1 MSRVSIGKKAPLF
14 TGVDHNGNPI
24 TLQSLLSKKV
34 ILYFYPKDNTPACTT
49 QACNLRDNYAKF
61 KKAGYQIVGISTDS
75 VKKHQNFIAK
85 YQLPFILISDPDHII
100 CEQYGVWA
108 EKKLY
113 GRTYMG
119 IVRTTFVINEKGVI
133 EEMIS
138 KVETARH
145 SEQLL

>member
-1 MSRVSIGKKAPLF
+1 MSTLSIGKKAPLF
-14 TGVDHNGNPI
+14 TGTDHNGDTI
-24 TLQSLLSKKV
+24 TLKSFLSKKV
-34 ILYFYPKDNTPACTT
+34 ILYFYPKDNTPACTA
-49 QACNLRDNYAKF
+49 QACNLRDHYQKF
-61 KKAGYQIVGISTDS
+61 KKSGYEIIGISTDS

-85 YQLPFILISDPDHII
+85 YQLPFILVSDPDYTI

-133 EEMIS
+133 EEIIS

>member
-1 MSRVSIGKKAPLF
+1 MSTVSIGKKAPLF
-14 TGVDHNGNPI
+14 TGIDHHGNPI
-24 TLQSLLSKKV
+24 TLKSLLTKKV
-34 ILYFYPKDNTPACTT
+34 VLYFYPKDNTPACTT
-49 QACNLRDNYAKF
+49 QACNLRDNYTKF
-61 KKAGYQIVGISTDS
+61 KKAGYEIVGISTDS

-85 YQLPFILISDPDHII
+85 YQLPFILISDSDHRI
-100 CEQYGVWA
+100 CEQYGVWS

-119 IVRTTFVINEKGVI
+119 IVRTTFVISEKGVI
-133 EEMIS
+133 EEIIS